1 MVRFRTPG
9 APFLCVRRYEFL
21 LDAVFKNAIL
31 KETMF
36 DPKSIDD
43 LAQRL
48 TDAMPPAFQHLRTD
62 MEKNFHAILQS
73 TFTKMNLVGREEFD
87 VQSAVLARTR
97 EKLEALEKQV
107 ALLEEKVLNK

>member
-1 MVRFRTPG
+1 M
-9 APFLCVRRYEFL
+9 CVRRYEFL